1 MNSCQY
7 RLFLTSTLATLA
19 LVYGCSAEKPAEE
32 PVDQPSN
39 PFLTSLNEPVAYAD
53 VTAEHLTEYA
63 DAVLAEAAEKA
74 QAIRD
79 AEPPTFENVIR
90 VFDGID
96 RELTKAGSNNYM
108 LYWVSPDADTREAGL
123 AAYKKI
129 DEWNVDFYSD
139 KTIFDQVLAVSE
151 NEELTTARRKL
162 VDDLVISMRHNG
174 VNLDPELLDRF
185 KALNLEL
192 NDLTTQYSMNMNSDE
207 SMLVVDEDGAKG
219 LPDTFKSRFAKDG
232 SYEIPVIRA
241 NSGPV
246 MNNAV
251 DENTRRTFITLYATR
266 AAEENLEILDD
277 LVAKRHELAQ
287 IMGHDTYADYNLEIK
302 MAQAPDNVWKFL
314 DDLTAHTAEKA
325 RADLERL
332 KQFRFDVD
340 GIPVDKPLNPW
351 DTRYYANSL
360 IKTEYGVD
368 GEKVRE
374 YLPMAGALEGMMALY
389 QELFDLEFRK
399 VDDPSVWHEEV
410 EMYNVYDNGEL
421 VGRFYLDLFPRP
433 NKESHMYGVPLTPGG
448 MRPEGREYPIAMLLG
463 NFTRASDD
471 LPSLI
476 THGELNTLFHE
487 FGHIVDSMSFSGDF
501 AVQKYSRA
509 DFQEA
514 MSQIFENWI
523 WDYSVVSTFAMHYE
537 TGEVLPEEIFA
548 SMLASRNVNSGL
560 NAQGMVRLSVY
571 DLMLYN
577 QYQPD
582 DPMPTDD
589 IWHHIADRFAY
600 SSFIEGTHPQASW
613 IHINTHPVYYYGYL
627 WSEVYSA
634 DLFTQFEEN
643 GLRDT
648 ATGKRYRQLILSN
661 GKQRPIEDVVEEFLG
676 RPSNNEAY
684 IRSLGLE

>member
-1 MNSCQY
+1 MNSRRY
-7 RLFLTSTLATLA
+7 RLFLTSPLATLA

-39 PFLTSLNEPVAYAD
+39 PFFTSLNEPVAYAD

-63 DAVLAEAAEKA
+63 DVVLAEAAEKA

-79 AEPPTFENVIR
+79 AEPATFENVIR

-108 LYWVSPDADTREAGL
+108 LYWVSPDAGIREAGL

-139 KTIFDQVLAVSE
+139 RTIFDQVLAVSE

-162 VDDLVISMRHNG
+162 VDDLIISMRHNG
-174 VNLDPELLDRF
+174 VDLDPELLDRF

-207 SMLVVDEDGAKG
+207 SMVVVDEDGAKG
-219 LPDTFKSRFAKDG
+219 LPDTFKSRYAKDG
-232 SYEIPVIRA
+232 GYEIPVIRA
-241 NSGPV
+241 NRGPV
-246 MNNAV
+246 LRNAV
-251 DENTRRTFITLYATR
+251 DENTRRSFMTLYSSR
-266 AAEENLEILDD
+266 AAEENLEILDE
-277 LVAKRHELAQ
+277 LLARRHELAQ
-287 IMGHDTYADYNLEIK
+287 IMGHDSYADYNLEVK
-302 MAQAPDNVWKFL
+302 MAGTPENVWSFL
-314 DDLTAHTAEKA
+314 DDLTARTAEKA
-325 RADLERL
+325 NADLERL

-340 GIPVDKPLNPW
+340 GVPVDKQLQPW
-351 DTRYYANSL
+351 DTSYYANSL

-368 GEKVRE
+368 SEKVRE
-374 YLPMAGALEGMMALY
+374 YLPMASALEGMMALY

-410 EMYNVYDNGEL
+410 EMYNVYENGEL

-433 NKESHMYGVPLTPGG
+433 DKESHMYGVPLTPGS
-448 MRPEGREYPIAMLLG
+448 MRQEGREFPTAMLLG
-463 NFTRASDD
+463 NFTRPSDD

-523 WDYSVVSTFAMHYE
+523 WDYSVVSTFAKHYE

-560 NAQGMVRLSVY
+560 NAQGMVRMSVY
-571 DLMLYN
+571 DMMLYN
-577 QYQPD
+577 KYQPD

-589 IWHHIADRFAY
+589 IWHYIADRFAY